1 MIVILLYYKE
11 KEETKKVTFD
21 LIRDSLLLGF
31 SLFNILN
38 RTQTKMGEQ
47 LLKQYK
53 QYSIFTL
60 RWMLLPLY
68 DKKEIESRHHVFVV
82 VVVLFC

>member
-1 MIVILLYYKE
+1 
-11 KEETKKVTFD
+11 
-21 LIRDSLLLGF
+21 
-31 SLFNILN
+31 
-38 RTQTKMGEQ
+38 MGEQ